1 MSVLFFFCN
10 IRPLI
15 KICDPGCDNVSYSR
29 LIMSV
34 VTNVS
39 SGRLIVLA
47 EIHFPVAQDAESL
60 KRETVHCVSIFFLIF
75 SLIFLIFLKYFLS
88 LSLSKRVFCPWLS
101 NSGSTRLLRRT
112 Q

>member
-1 MSVLFFFCN
+1 MSVLFFCN

-15 KICDPGCDNVSYSR
+15 KICYPGCDNVSYSR

-60 KRETVHCVSIFFLIF
+60 KRETVHCVSIFFSNFFFDF
-75 SLIFLIFLKYFLS
+75 SDFLEVFSLS
-88 LSLSKRVFCPWLS
+88 LSLKKSVLPLAFK
-101 NSGSTRLLRRT
+101 
-112 Q
+112 